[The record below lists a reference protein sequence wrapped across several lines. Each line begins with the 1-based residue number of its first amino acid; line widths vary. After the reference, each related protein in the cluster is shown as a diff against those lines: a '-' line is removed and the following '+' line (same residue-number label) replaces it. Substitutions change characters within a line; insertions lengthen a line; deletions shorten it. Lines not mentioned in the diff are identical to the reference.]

1 MLGKK
6 LASANQKH
14 HPDLGFETRHQ
25 HGISALVS
33 QTSLCRK
40 TIGGVAKCSLF
51 SQASA
56 VAGFFEEGEGVFR
69 RKNIV
74 RKSCRVYVIA
84 ELNYQIVFQTAA
96 YLQ

>member
-1 MLGKK
+1 MLRKK

-33 QTSLCRK
+33 QMSLCGK
-40 TIGGVAKCSLF
+40 TIGGVAKCSPF

-56 VAGFFEEGEGVFR
+56 VAGFFEEGAGVFR

-74 RKSCRVYVIA
+74 RKSCRVYVI
-84 ELNYQIVFQTAA
+84 T
-96 YLQ
+96 

>member
-1 MLGKK
+1 MLRKK

-14 HPDLGFETRHQ
+14 HPDLGFEMRHQ

-33 QTSLCRK
+33 QTSLCGK
-40 TIGGVAKCSLF
+40 TIGGVTKCSLF

-56 VAGFFEEGEGVFR
+56 VAGFFEEGEGLFR

-74 RKSCRVYVIA
+74 RNLV
-84 ELNYQIVFQTAA
+84 EFT
-96 YLQ
+96 